1 MTAIALTAAQIAPVY
16 PNAAEIFDFVAA
28 ATITRGQAVYLTSA
42 GKVDLADANGSGT
55 LQFRGIALNDAAA
68 GQAVSVLKS
77 GHVYGFTVSGLAYD
91 DIAYL
96 SNTAG
101 GLDTSAGG
109 TSIICGRVM
118 SLPDSP
124 TFTKVLF
131 IDADWLRT
139 WA

>member
-16 PNAAEIFDFVAA
+16 PTVAEIYDFVAA
-28 ATITRGQAVYLTSA
+28 ASITRGQAVYLTSS
-42 GKVDLADANGSGT
+42 GTVNLADADGSGT

-68 GQAVSVLKS
+68 GQAVSVLKK
-77 GHVYGFTVSGLAYD
+77 GHCYGFTVSGLSVDA
-91 DIAYL
+91 IAYL

-118 SLPDSP
+118 TLPDKP
-124 TFTKVLF
+124 NYTKVLW
-131 IDADWLRT
+131 IEANWVAT
-139 WA
+139 YA